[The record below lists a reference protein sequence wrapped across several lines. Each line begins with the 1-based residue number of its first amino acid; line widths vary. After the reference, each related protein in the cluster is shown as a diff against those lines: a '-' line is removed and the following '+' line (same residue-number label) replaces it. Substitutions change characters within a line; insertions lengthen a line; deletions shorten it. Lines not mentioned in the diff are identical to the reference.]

1 LDDNSNPIVVSPV
14 DVKSIRPNMN
24 KKTVRVRFAPAPT
37 GMMHLGNIRTALI
50 NFLFARKKNG
60 TFVLRIEDTDPE
72 RNFDPT
78 GTTIIQDLQWLGLTY
93 DEGPSVGGQYTPYF
107 QSQRTNIYER
117 KLNLLQ
123 EKQLIYRCFCSQE
136 ELEKK
141 RDRQRALKLP
151 PRYDR
156 TCMNLSKEKINY
168 SLNQSKLFVWRFK
181 LDHHQIIE
189 ITDLAHGKVRFDLK
203 NFSDFPLTRQNGS
216 FTYLFANFV
225 DDMAMHITH
234 IFRGEDH
241 LSNTA
246 VQAALFYAFNKPLP
260 IYWHM
265 PILCNI
271 NGKKLS
277 KRDFGFSLRDLQ
289 KAGFVPEAINNYL
302 AIIGGSFEKE
312 VMSLDTLI
320 NTFDFDHLHTT
331 GHITYDAEKLRWI
344 NRKWINQY
352 KPQELLQRCRP
363 LLQNAYP
370 AAQKIDDQ
378 KLSKL
383 LQTIKTDI
391 VTLNDSVDALA
402 FYFNKPPISS
412 AIIHAYITEE
422 YASIIDSIIAE
433 YLPLLSDSTTFTH
446 TLKQA
451 AQEKNVPLKELF
463 WFIRLALM
471 GSTKGPGIYELI
483 TMLGSQESEKRI
495 QHALDLLRKTL

>member
-1 LDDNSNPIVVSPV
+1 
-14 DVKSIRPNMN
+14 MN
-24 KKTVRVRFAPAPT
+24 KKIVRVRFAPAPT

-60 TFVLRIEDTDPE
+60 TFVLRIEDTDHE

-78 GTTIIQDLQWLGLTY
+78 GKTIIQDLQWLNLIY
-93 DEGPSVGGQYTPYF
+93 DEGPPVGGPYAPYL
-107 QSQRTNIYER
+107 QSQRSNIYEE
-117 KLNLLQ
+117 KLHELQ
-123 EKQLIYRCFCSQE
+123 KKKLVYRCFCSQE

-141 RDRQRALKLP
+141 RERQRALKLP

-156 TCMNLSKEKINY
+156 TCLNLSKQEKND
-168 SLNQSKLFVWRFK
+168 SLDKNKLFVWRFK
-181 LDHHQIIE
+181 LDHNQTIK
-189 ITDLAHGKVRFDLK
+189 ITDLAHGRVRFDLN

-225 DDMAMHITH
+225 DDMVMHITH

-246 VQAALFYAFNKPLP
+246 VQAALFYAFNEPLP

-289 KAGFVPEAINNYL
+289 KAGFLPEAINNYL

-312 VMSLDTLI
+312 IMSLDTLV
-320 NTFDFDHLHTT
+320 NKFNFDHLHTT
-331 GHITYDAEKLRWI
+331 GHITYDVEKLRWI

-352 KPQELLQRCRP
+352 EPQKLLQRCRP
-363 LLQNAYP
+363 LLQNTYP
-370 AAQKIDDQ
+370 AAQKIDDK
-378 KLSKL
+378 KLSSL
-383 LQTIKTDI
+383 LQAIKTDI
-391 VTLNDSVDALA
+391 TTLNDSVDALA
-402 FYFNKPPISS
+402 FYFNKPCISS
-412 AIIHAYITEE
+412 ADIHASISKKYTSSVNNIIT
-422 YASIIDSIIAE
+422 E

-446 TLKQA
+446 KLKQA
-451 AQEKNVPLKELF
+451 TQQKNIPLKELF
-463 WFIRLALM
+463 WFLRLALM
-471 GSTKGPGIYELI
+471 GSTKGPGIHELI

-495 QHALDLLRKTL
+495 RHALDLLHKTL